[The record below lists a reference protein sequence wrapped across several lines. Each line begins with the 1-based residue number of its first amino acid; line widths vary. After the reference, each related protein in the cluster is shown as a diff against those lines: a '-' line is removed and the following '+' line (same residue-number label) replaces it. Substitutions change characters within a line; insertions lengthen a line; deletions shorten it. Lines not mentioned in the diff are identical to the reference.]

1 MAYNE
6 EGRAYRIQVAREYM
20 ERIRSL
26 RVDVDLKR
34 EEVEQAK
41 EDLMPAGVSY
51 EGADMPGSPNAY
63 GDAIPDGLSLI
74 QDRIADYTALL
85 DAWAVESERAIA
97 ALNMLGDARHRAVL
111 TRRYILAQGVA
122 KTALRMCYSEPHVY
136 ELTQA
141 ALCELYDYL
150 PPDAREPRHQAV

>member
-6 EGRAYRIQVAREYM
+6 EGRAYRIEAARAYM

-26 RVDVDLKR
+26 YMEADTAR
-34 EEVEQAK
+34 ELAEQAR
-41 EDLMPAGVSY
+41 EQLMPAGVSY

-63 GDAIPDGLSLI
+63 GDAIPDGLAII
-74 QDRIADYTALL
+74 QDRIVDYTALL

-97 ALNMLGDARHRAVL
+97 ALGMLGKASHRAVL
-111 TRRYILAQGVA
+111 TRRYILAQSVA
-122 KTALRMCYSEPHVY
+122 KTALALSYSEPHVY